1 LISSANDTD
10 LVGADQPKGR
20 AMQPVVMIIGAGA
33 MGSGVGRRLAE
44 QGVTVTCPLAG
55 RSEASV
61 ARARSAGMRAA
72 KDSEAAEADFVLSII
87 PPGNAVATA
96 QRFAPILATS
106 SKKPI
111 FVDCNA
117 VNPDTIERVASAIAP
132 TGCSFVDAGIIGG
145 PPKEGYGPTFYA
157 SGPRAVDFAAL
168 ANFGLTIRL
177 LDGPVG
183 AASALKMSYA
193 GITKGLQALGAAMM
207 LAASRA
213 GTADDLRAEL
223 EQSQPL
229 LLGWFTRQIP
239 SMYSKAYRWV
249 AEMDE
254 IAAFVG
260 EDQAAHAIFGGT
272 ARLYER
278 LAQDFAGDKNEVAAL
293 DAFLA
298 RPTNAAK
305 TAAE

>member
-1 LISSANDTD
+1 
-10 LVGADQPKGR
+10 
-20 AMQPVVMIIGAGA
+20 MQPVIMIVGAGA
-33 MGSGVGRRLAE
+33 MGSAVGRRLAE
-44 QGVTVTCPLAG
+44 RGATVTCALAG

-61 ARARSAGMRAA
+61 ARARAAGMRAA
-72 KDSEAAEADFVLSII
+72 EDGEAAEADFILSII
-87 PPGNAVATA
+87 PSAEAVTTA
-96 QRFAPILATS
+96 QRLAPILAAS
-106 SKKPI
+106 AKKPI

-117 VNPDTIERVASAIAP
+117 VNPDTIARVAAAIAP
-132 TGCSFVDAGIIGG
+132 TGCGFVDAGIIGG
-145 PPKEGYGPTFYA
+145 PPKEGYSPTFYA
-157 SGPRAVDFAAL
+157 SGPRAGEFAAL
-168 ANFGLTIRL
+168 ANLGLKIHL

-213 GTADDLRAEL
+213 GTADDLYTEL

-229 LLGWFTRQIP
+229 LLGWFSRQIP
-239 SMYSKAYRWV
+239 GMYAKAYRWV

-260 EDQAAHAIFGGT
+260 EDPAAHAVIGGT

-278 LAQDFAGDKNEVAAL
+278 LARDFAGDKKEIAAL

-298 RPTNAAK
+298 RRTGAAK
-305 TAAE
+305 SAAE